1 MALTFHVSTP
11 VFRTECLDNRRE
23 TAVIHKLR
31 KGFSLFGT
39 LTIGDGLVSQVP
51 ALLISVAAG
60 VLVTRTPSKEN
71 LGVQFSDQLLSI
83 PKAIAMGSVVMFVL
97 ALIPGLPFIPFM
109 AMAILLGLTSY
120 LLFEGEKQKGPQPI
134 VSET

>member
-39 LTIGDGLVSQVP
+39 LTIGLVLSQ
-51 ALLISVAAG
+51 
-60 VLVTRTPSKEN
+60 
-71 LGVQFSDQLLSI
+71 
-83 PKAIAMGSVVMFVL
+83 M
-97 ALIPGLPFIPFM
+97 
-109 AMAILLGLTSY
+109 
-120 LLFEGEKQKGPQPI
+120 
-134 VSET
+134 